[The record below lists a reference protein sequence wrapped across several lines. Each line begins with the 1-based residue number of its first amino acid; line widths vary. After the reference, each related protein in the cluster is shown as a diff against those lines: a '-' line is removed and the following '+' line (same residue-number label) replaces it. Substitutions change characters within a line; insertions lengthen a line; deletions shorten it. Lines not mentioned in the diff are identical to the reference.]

1 MTVRNDPS
9 DHPRDDPEPSEADY
23 WSGVAAIGCL
33 IAGVLLVMAEHQLKE
48 VRLLWQEALLSL
60 ATIFLAL
67 VVMGCLVVI
76 IFRSDWYAEPLPR
89 TDPDETPDELRPRL
103 PDSDHRSW

>member
-1 MTVRNDPS
+1 MTVPIEPPDC
-9 DHPRDDPEPSEADY
+9 PRDDPEPSEADY

-33 IAGVLLVMAEHQLKE
+33 IAGVLLVMANHQLKE
-48 VRLLWQEALLSL
+48 ARLLWQEALLSL

-76 IFRSDWYAEPLPR
+76 MFRSDWYAKPLPR
-89 TDPDETPDELRPRL
+89 ADPDEEPDKPS
-103 PDSDHRSW
+103 PPFPNSDHRTW